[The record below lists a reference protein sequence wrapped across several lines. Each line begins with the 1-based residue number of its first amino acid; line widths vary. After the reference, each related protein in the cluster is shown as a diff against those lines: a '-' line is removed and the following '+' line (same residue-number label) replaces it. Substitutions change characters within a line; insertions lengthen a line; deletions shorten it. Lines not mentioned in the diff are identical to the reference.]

1 MPGLGG
7 LDPRLPLVS
16 PHLLSGSLGS
26 AAPMGTGLGGLGG
39 VAEQVGETWDGGPT
53 GGGEARV
60 GGKHVGAH
68 SGLAFV
74 APNGLVAPASRGD
87 SSSAG
92 VQGRLQAKQLPV
104 SS

>member
-39 VAEQVGETWDGGPT
+39 
-53 GGGEARV
+53 
-60 GGKHVGAH
+60 
-68 SGLAFV
+68 GLQ
-74 APNGLVAPASRGD
+74 S
-87 SSSAG
+87 
-92 VQGRLQAKQLPV
+92 K
-104 SS
+104 